1 MSLVKNTISLGAAFG
16 VAATL
21 AFAAGDGPTPQQ
33 RAIEARQSQMT
44 LYSFNLK
51 LLGGMAK
58 GDIEYDAQAA
68 GLAAKNLAALTTVYM
83 PGAWMKGTDNFDMD
97 GTRALPALWQADPA
111 EVQAKGK
118 ALRDSAQALAEV
130 AGTDLAGLRG
140 AIGPVGKA
148 CSACHKA
155 YRADK

>member
-1 MSLVKNTISLGAAFG
+1 MSLLKKSILLGAAFG

-21 AFAAGDGPTPQQ
+21 AFAAGEGPTPQQ
-33 RAIEARQSQMT
+33 RAVKARQSKMT
-44 LYSFNLK
+44 LYAFNLG

-68 GLAAKNLAALTTVYM
+68 GLAASNLAALTSIYM
-83 PGAWMKGTDNFDMD
+83 PGAWMKGTDNFEME
-97 GTRALPALWQADPA
+97 GTRALPDLWSADPA
-111 EVQAKGK
+111 EVGAKAK
-118 ALRDSAQALAEV
+118 TLDDAAQAFAQV

-140 AIGPVGKA
+140 GIGAVGKA
-148 CSACHKA
+148 CGACHKA